1 MKIHLF
7 KELFMAIKM
16 NEEDSYC
23 IDKLLE
29 AYHFGKLEYLSLA
42 KEKIN
47 SSNNKNKEYIMEII
61 NKV

>member
-29 AYHFGKLEYLSLA
+29 AYHFGKLECLQLA

-47 SSNNKNKEYIMEII
+47 SSNNKNNE
-61 NKV
+61 